1 MASSVAIEVT
11 GLGKTYDGV
20 VAVQDLSLTVHA
32 GEIFGL
38 LGPNGAGKSTTLRI
52 LITTLKPTSGHATI
66 LGHDVLTEADTV
78 RRLIGYVPQ
87 ERAIDRFLT
96 GREHLLLLGDL
107 YHLPKDESIRR
118 IGELLKLVDL
128 EDHADRV
135 AKTYSGG
142 MKRKLD
148 IACGLLPNPQILFL
162 DEPTLGLDV
171 QSRLNI
177 WDYVRRLREHGIV
190 RDPGGMAPWVYEM
203 RDLGFNYRISDLQ
216 CALGVSQLSKLD
228 RWLERRREIAAAY
241 DAAFRN
247 LRGVTR
253 PWVPPD
259 VEHAYHLYVL
269 QVPQRRIVF
278 EELRN
283 RGIGVQVHYIP
294 VHTQPYYRDRFGLS
308 RIANY
313 RYFCC
318 YPSELAPIDRLR
330 PVKV

>member
-1 MASSVAIEVT
+1 MKMASTVAIEVT
-11 GLGKTYDGV
+11 GLGKTYDGL
-20 VAVQDLSLTVHA
+20 VAIQDLSLTIHA

-52 LITTLKPTSGHATI
+52 LITTLKPTSGHAKI
-66 LGHDVLTEADTV
+66 LGHDVLTQADTV

-107 YHLPKDESIRR
+107 YHLPKVESIRR

-148 IACGLLPNPQILFL
+148 IACGLLPNPRILFL

-177 WDYVRRLREHGIV
+177 WEYVRRLREQGITIV
-190 RDPGGMAPWVYEM
+190 MTTNYLDEADQLCDRIAIIDGGCIRATGSPKELKASLGGDGISLTLRDPDPT
-203 RDLGFNYRISDLQ
+203 I
-216 CALGVSQLSKLD
+216 
-228 RWLERRREIAAAY
+228 LER
-241 DAAFRN
+241 
-247 LRGVTR
+247 LSS
-253 PWVPPD
+253 
-259 VEHAYHLYVL
+259 
-269 QVPQRRIVF
+269 
-278 EELRN
+278 ELRN
-283 RGIGVQVHYIP
+283 FPFIRSLQPKPSGLDIRVDSPEKALPAIIDATTQVGCRLDGVEYHRPRLDDV
-294 VHTQPYYRDRFGLS
+294 F
-308 RIANY
+308 IAY
-313 RYFCC
+313 TGHSIQEESPP
-318 YPSELAPIDRLR
+318 PS
-330 PVKV
+330 